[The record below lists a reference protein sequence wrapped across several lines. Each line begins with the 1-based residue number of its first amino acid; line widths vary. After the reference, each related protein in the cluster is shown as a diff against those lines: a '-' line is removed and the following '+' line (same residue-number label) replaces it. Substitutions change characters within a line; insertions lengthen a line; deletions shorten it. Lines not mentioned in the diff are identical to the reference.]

1 MESIGI
7 GLIGTGFMG
16 KCHALA
22 YGAVKAVFGD
32 VPTPRLEVLC
42 DRSDETARRMAGQ
55 FGFARATMDW
65 KTLVADPAVD
75 IVCITTPNKM
85 HVEVAIAALEAG
97 KHVHCEKPLAL
108 TLALA
113 KTMTQAAAAAGTKTI
128 VGYNYVHNPA
138 LIHARKLIGD
148 GAIGRIVHFRGF
160 VDEDYQADPDLA
172 WSWRAAKTEAGLGA
186 LGDMGCHL
194 VSVAIG
200 LVGPLE
206 SLIADMQTIHR
217 DRPVAGGKERRN
229 VENEDVASALLRFSS
244 GVQGVVS
251 TSRSA
256 WGRKCSLTFEVHGDS
271 GMIRFD
277 QERMNELTLYQNTG
291 DPAEQGFKTILTGP
305 AHPPYGEFCPGPGHQ
320 IGFND
325 LKVIEAHAFLRAIA
339 DDRPAWPSF
348 ADALEIEKAIH
359 AVALASKQGKRIRL
373 EEV

>member
-1 MESIGI
+1 MNTIGI

-42 DRSDETARRMAGQ
+42 DRPGETARRMAEQ
-55 FGFARATMDW
+55 FGFARATEDW
-65 KTLVADPAVD
+65 QTLVADPAVD
-75 IVCITTPNKM
+75 IVCIATPNKM
-85 HVEVAIAALEAG
+85 HVEVALAALEAG

-108 TLALA
+108 TLESA
-113 KTMTQAAAAAGTKTI
+113 KTMAQAAAGTETKTI
-128 VGYNYVHNPA
+128 VGYNYIHNPA
-138 LIHARKLIGD
+138 FIHARKLIDD
-148 GAIGRIVHFRGF
+148 GAIGRVVHFRGL
-160 VDEDYQADPDLA
+160 VDEDYQADPGVA
-172 WSWRAAKTEAGLGA
+172 WSWRATKSEAGLGA

-217 DRPVAGGKERRN
+217 ARPAAGGGEQRD
-229 VENEDVASALLRFSS
+229 VENEDVASALLRFSN

-256 WGRKCSLTFEVHGDS
+256 WGRKCRLAFEVHGDR
-271 GMIRFD
+271 GMIAFD
-277 QERMNELTLYQNTG
+277 QERMNELRLYQNTG
-291 DPAEQGFKTILTGP
+291 DIAEQGFKTILTGP
-305 AHPPYGEFCPGPGHQ
+305 AHPPYGEFCPAPGHQ

-325 LKVIEAHAFLRAIA
+325 LKVIEAHAFLRAIVA
-339 DDRPAWPSF
+339 DRPASPSF

-359 AVALASKQGKRIRL
+359 AVAMASEQGKRIRL
-373 EEV
+373 EDV